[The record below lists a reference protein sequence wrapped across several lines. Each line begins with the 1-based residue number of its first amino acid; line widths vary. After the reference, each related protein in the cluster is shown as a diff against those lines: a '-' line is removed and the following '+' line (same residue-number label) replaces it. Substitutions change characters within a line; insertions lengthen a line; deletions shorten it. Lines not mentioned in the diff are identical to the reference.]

1 MKRSSPP
8 RSRLLS
14 DRRGA
19 TIIEFAIIAPVL
31 GLLLL
36 GAFDTAHSL
45 YMRATLQGIVQK
57 VSRDSALESGA
68 TGAQQN
74 ALDNKVRT
82 SVKAI
87 ANNAEIEFTRR
98 FYRTFSSAAAA
109 LAEPFPAA
117 NDTNHNGICD
127 NNEIFQDDNRNG
139 VRDMDG
145 GDSGQ
150 GGAKDRTLYTVSVS
164 YPRFFPLY
172 GIIGGSNMTR
182 ISAETVLQ
190 NQPYSDQGSYDGSL
204 EGHCRPPPEPEPP
217 TP

>member
-45 YMRATLQGIVQK
+45 YVQK